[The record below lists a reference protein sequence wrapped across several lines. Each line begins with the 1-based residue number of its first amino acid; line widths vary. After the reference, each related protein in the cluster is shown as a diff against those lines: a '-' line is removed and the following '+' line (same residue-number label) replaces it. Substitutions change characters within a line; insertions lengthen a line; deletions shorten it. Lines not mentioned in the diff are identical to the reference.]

1 MSEVEPRSS
10 YSPAAQA
17 LLDGFC
23 SWDHRPDERA
33 KYEARGL
40 TCTNNLALR
49 MDAFTQGP
57 ESLNYR
63 FYFQTLPAHLQAL
76 LVANQAAN
84 ADLWATAVD
93 AYRARTE
100 IASVFADQLRNQD
113 PQATA
118 TGEVFEALAWQQTEH
133 MTAVLETL
141 EPLDPEDALTLCR

>member
-1 MSEVEPRSS
+1 
-10 YSPAAQA
+10 
-17 LLDGFC
+17 
-23 SWDHRPDERA
+23 
-33 KYEARGL
+33 
-40 TCTNNLALR
+40 